1 MNQKKISLKEFTNKI
16 NNSSN
21 KWTNIYNY
29 LYSDNKNNKLS
40 EYLINSYSYNLG
52 TSNKNTEVGI
62 VIDLSYSMTIDN
74 QLIYLL
80 YWYKKSH
87 NSNSLD
93 HFFTLAVQNTSNEQ
107 IEEVSF
113 IEDQEEV
120 ALCLESMYNNILRN
134 TDN

>member
-1 MNQKKISLKEFTNKI
+1 MTQKKISLKDFTNKI

-40 EYLINSYSYNLG
+40 EYLINSYSYNFD
-52 TSNKNTEVGI
+52 TSNKNAEVGI
-62 VIDLSYSMTIDN
+62 VIDLSYLMTLDN
-74 QLIYLL
+74 QLVYLL
-80 YWYKKSH
+80 YWYKKSP

-93 HFFTLAVQNTSNEQ
+93 HFFTLAVQNSSNDQ

-113 IEDQEEV
+113 IENQEEV
-120 ALCLESMYNNILRN
+120 ALCLKSMYNNIILN